1 MNVLITGAAGGLGRA
16 FAVECAKRGFGLFLT
31 DINAAGLESIRD
43 GLIRRYGVKAMVMPC
58 DITDSG
64 ALDALFARAREADF
78 RIDMLINVAGGDRE
92 GAFML
97 RDADSATRVVRL
109 NICAPLY
116 VTHKALEARN
126 PDLPFYIIFVS
137 SLASMYPMPLK
148 AAYAAS
154 KRFLLDF
161 SLALRHELLPENV
174 YVTTLCP
181 AGLAT
186 TDHAMSGIAAQ
197 GFLGSATSNNLE
209 KVTRKTINMNLR
221 GGFLYIPGML
231 NKALYFIGS
240 LIPRGLVAGLIYRR
254 WSKAQ
259 KRWLCPEQRR
269 GTVQSN

>member
-16 FAVECAKRGFGLFLT
+16 FAVECAKRGYRLLLT
-31 DINAAGLESIRD
+31 DINAAGLTSIRD
-43 GLIRRYGVKAMVMPC
+43 GLVRRYGVRAAVMPL
-58 DITDSG
+58 DITDSR
-64 ALDALFARAREADF
+64 ALDSLFAWARETDF
-78 RIDMLINVAGGDRE
+78 RVDMLINVAGGDTE

-109 NICAPLY
+109 NVCAPLY
-116 VTHKALEARN
+116 ATHKALEARN
-126 PDLPFYIIFVS
+126 PDLPFRVIFVS

-174 YVTTLCP
+174 FVTTLCP

-197 GFLGSATSNNLE
+197 GFLGSATSNSLERITKRAIDKNL
-209 KVTRKTINMNLR
+209 K
-221 GGFLYIPGML
+221 GGFLYIPGAV
-231 NKALYFIGS
+231 NKALYLIGS
-240 LIPRGLVAGLIYRR
+240 LVPRGLVAKLIHRR
-254 WSKAQ
+254 WSEAQ
-259 KRWLCPEQRR
+259 KRWLCPEHSPRA
-269 GTVQSN
+269 V